1 MESYSPNENLNFDK
15 VWALIQET
23 DRLQKETSLQ
33 MKETDRRMEDTD
45 RRIKENERLMKNL
58 MKKMSESEDRWGKFA
73 ESLVEG
79 SLVRLLKKRN
89 IQVNNTLM
97 RQKAL
102 YNGQR
107 YETDII
113 ALNGDEIVA
122 VEVKT
127 TLKPDDVREF
137 MDELK
142 VFTKVIRFI
151 KEKE

>member
-1 MESYSPNENLNFDK
+1 
-15 VWALIQET
+15 
-23 DRLQKETSLQ
+23 
-33 MKETDRRMEDTD
+33 
-45 RRIKENERLMKNL
+45 
-58 MKKMSESEDRWGKFA
+58 
-73 ESLVEG
+73 
-79 SLVRLLKKRN
+79 
-89 IQVNNTLM
+89 M